1 MSVPIYP
8 IDRTSCMMS
17 DGPIDPRFQVK
28 GGTLLYNP
36 KRDGRFPYI
45 YQIPSHALVHSP
57 KHITKILIHIVDTS
71 IKARTA
77 RADYEKTLS
86 VPLGPDANMDNYGSF
101 LNLISFKILN
111 LIQVCLNWSLALY
124 YLPGPFWRMEYMKR
138 KMIL

>member
-45 YQIPSHALVHSP
+45 YQIPSHALVP
-57 KHITKILIHIVDTS
+57 LTKAYHKNSDS
-71 IKARTA
+71 
-77 RADYEKTLS
+77 Y
-86 VPLGPDANMDNYGSF
+86 
-101 LNLISFKILN
+101 
-111 LIQVCLNWSLALY
+111 C
-124 YLPGPFWRMEYMKR
+124 
-138 KMIL
+138 

>member
-1 MSVPIYP
+1 MSAMSVPIYP
-8 IDRTSCMMS
+8 IDQTSCMMS

-101 LNLISFKILN
+101 LNLMSFKILN
-111 LIQVCLNWSLALY
+111 LI
-124 YLPGPFWRMEYMKR
+124 
-138 KMIL
+138 